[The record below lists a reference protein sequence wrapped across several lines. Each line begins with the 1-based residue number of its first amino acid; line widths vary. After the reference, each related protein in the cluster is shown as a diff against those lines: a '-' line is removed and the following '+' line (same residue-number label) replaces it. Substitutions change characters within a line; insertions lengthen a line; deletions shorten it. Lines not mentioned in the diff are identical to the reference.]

1 MRFFVRFKK
10 CHEHIESI
18 TALRSHKANA
28 HDLVGKI
35 DLRDK
40 TKSVRALTSA
50 RASSLAR
57 KPYLVS
63 HTTVALTPLWRNR
76 HNRRTVVQTVHA
88 HFPRPIECPAIQAQQ
103 SHGSHTER
111 ARSPVAL
118 HWQRCSPPSPMRR
131 SWTQSRAPALQPF
144 NPSRP
149 PFERH
154 SAHSIPTWRARS
166 AQGDAKSTGTVFRI
180 TSPRGVVLSTPGT
193 GFAVSANANSG
204 TAVNFGNIDPTF
216 ATRFAPFSA
225 QRLFTPIGSNIT
237 DVSFF
242 IPGSTNAAVSTAFG
256 LVFSDVDLDTS
267 TSLEF
272 FDSFNSSMGIFHAFG
287 IAGVDQSFSFL
298 GVRFT
303 GGQAF
308 SRVRITSGTQLVARG
323 NPDNDMVV
331 MDDFIYAEPT
341 LLVQQVVPEPATWA
355 LLSLGL
361 TAVGIAARRR
371 GR

>member
-1 MRFFVRFKK
+1 MSRNSSSTITRFAHRAGTLACGVALAALLPTITNAQIVDAVASTSTATIQSFAAAFR
-10 CHEHIESI
+10 
-18 TALRSHKANA
+18 TALGPLNPNVAGSFGSGRREINWDGVPDNLAAPNALPAN
-28 HDLVGKI
+28 
-35 DLRDK
+35 
-40 TKSVRALTSA
+40 
-50 RASSLAR
+50 
-57 KPYLVS
+57 
-63 HTTVALTPLWRNR
+63 
-76 HNRRTVVQTVHA
+76 
-88 HFPRPIECPAIQAQQ
+88 F
-103 SHGSHTER
+103 
-111 ARSPVAL
+111 
-118 HWQRCSPPSPMRR
+118 
-131 SWTQSRAPALQPF
+131 F
-144 NPSRP
+144 N
-149 PFERH
+149 
-154 SAHSIPTWRARS
+154 
-166 AQGDAKSTGTVFRI
+166 V